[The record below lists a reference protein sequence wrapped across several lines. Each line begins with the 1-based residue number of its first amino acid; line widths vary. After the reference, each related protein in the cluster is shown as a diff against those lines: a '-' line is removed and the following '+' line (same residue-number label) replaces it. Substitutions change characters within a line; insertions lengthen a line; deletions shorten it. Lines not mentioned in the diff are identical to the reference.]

1 MACGGIARDRHRLI
15 GSLPGHRATFL
26 EPQLTKDNKFKR
38 IQKRGTSHV
47 IHVPLVLFIAM
58 IVALIGLTIVLW
70 SAERGEDPHLNV
82 KNAGEFSTLLPS
94 IVGLTQSSL
103 DPGNKIQLLE
113 NGDQFFPLLLR
124 DIAAAKESVHVE
136 SYIWWKGQICDQLA
150 HALADKA
157 KQGVEVRLLVDA
169 SGGHK
174 MDKELRK
181 LMLDSGVKLVRFHR
195 VSLANLGR
203 LNNRDHRKETI
214 IDGRIGYIGGFGLA
228 EEWTGH
234 GQDKDHWRD
243 AGLRVQGP
251 IVNRLQGAFSE
262 NWIEETGEIMAGEKY
277 FPHLGAAG
285 STQAHLAY
293 TSPTGGVSSVQVL
306 YYLAIKG
313 AKHEIIIQN
322 PYLLPDDDALQAL
335 AEAVKRG
342 VDVKV
347 MVPAAAA
354 TDSPIVQHASH
365 HRYGLLLQAGI
376 KIFEYK
382 KTLLHQK
389 VIVVD
394 GVWSCVGSTNFD
406 RRALQLNDEVS
417 MGVLDAGLAS
427 QLKAVFEDDLKFC
440 EQRSLDEW
448 QHRGLW
454 HKAEDGL
461 AYMASS
467 QL

>member
-1 MACGGIARDRHRLI
+1 
-15 GSLPGHRATFL
+15 
-26 EPQLTKDNKFKR
+26 LTKPTKSKWIEKR
-38 IQKRGTSHV
+38 RGSHV
-47 IHVPLVLFIAM
+47 IRVPLVLFSAM
-58 IVALIGLTIVLW
+58 VLVVIGLTTMLW
-70 SAERGEDPHLNV
+70 SAERGENPHLNV
-82 KNAGEFSTLLPS
+82 KNAGDFAALLPS
-94 IVGLTQSSL
+94 IIGLTQSSL
-103 DPGNKIQLLE
+103 DGGNKIQLLE

-124 DIAAAKESVHVE
+124 DIAAAKESVHIE
-136 SYIWWKGQICDQLA
+136 SYVWWKGAICDQLA
-150 HALADKA
+150 HALAAKA

-174 MDKELRK
+174 MDEELRT

-195 VSLANLGR
+195 PTLANLGR
-203 LNNRDHRKETI
+203 LNNRDHRKESI

-228 EEWTGH
+228 EQWTGH
-234 GQDKDHWRD
+234 AQDKDHWRD
-243 AGLRVQGP
+243 AGLRVEGP
-251 IVNRLQGAFSE
+251 IVNRLQGAFCE

-277 FPHLGAAG
+277 FPHLAAAG
-285 STQAHLAY
+285 PTQAHLAY

-313 AKHEIIIQN
+313 AKREIIIQN

-335 AEAVKRG
+335 AEAVRRG

-347 MVPAAAA
+347 MVPASGA
-354 TDSPIVQHASH
+354 TDTPIVQHASH
-365 HRYGLLLQAGI
+365 HRYGALLQAGI
-376 KIFEYK
+376 RIFEYK
-382 KTLLHQK
+382 KTLIHQK
-389 VIVVD
+389 VIIVD

-427 QLKAVFEDDLKFC
+427 QLKTVFNDDLKFC
-440 EQRSLDEW
+440 EERHFDEW

-461 AYMASS
+461 AYLASS
-467 QL
+467 QM

>member
-1 MACGGIARDRHRLI
+1 
-15 GSLPGHRATFL
+15 
-26 EPQLTKDNKFKR
+26 LTKNTKSKR
-38 IQKRGTSHV
+38 IEKKGTSHV

-243 AGLRVQGP
+243 AGLRVEGP

-365 HRYGLLLQAGI
+365 HRYGLLMKAGI

-394 GVWSCVGSTNFD
+394 GIWSCVGSTNFD

-427 QLKAVFEDDLKFC
+427 QLKAVFEDDLKFS

-454 HKAEDGL
+454 HKTEDGL